1 MKIEKSQIIKDLM
14 NIQKNPHTN
23 NIVNCKIDVIINKLI
38 QTDSIECVFPKK
50 SYLRSNL
57 ENKTLI
63 KPENQ
68 FGLYQL
74 KNNFDI
80 QNDKNIEV
88 YKQNKAEGII

>member
-38 QTDSIECVFPKK
+38 QTDSIECVFSKE

-57 ENKTLI
+57 ENKTVLSPTNDFAFYHFI
-63 KPENQ
+63 KET
-68 FGLYQL
+68 
-74 KNNFDI
+74 
-80 QNDKNIEV
+80 
-88 YKQNKAEGII
+88 A